1 MLQTINQGVGG
12 VGNLLQIATFQIAAT
27 LFEMVS
33 SPPAC
38 PIPNPNPDPDPSPT
52 PNQVLTS
59 LVLVRLGVPS
69 ISLCVIGGAALYR
82 QARLVAQFV
91 RKQ

>member
-52 PNQVLTS
+52 PTPTPTLTLPPTLPLPLTRS
-59 LVLVRLGVPS
+59 SPPS
-69 ISLCVIGGAALYR
+69 SS
-82 QARLVAQFV
+82 
-91 RKQ
+91 